1 MGLIQYIKSLNKAKK
16 PSILRAIKY
25 SSVNCLQA
33 SPVTLSYCFYSRWV
47 SDLHWNISSPKH
59 PAFCQ
64 SCRIFMLDLPASIIV
79 WANLFKINL
88 PVFVSIFIPMSMCL
102 CAQSFSYVQ
111 LFVTPWTV
119 AQQAPLS
126 IGILQTRI
134 LEWVVTPSSRNL
146 SNPGTEPKSPPF

>member
-1 MGLIQYIKSLNKAKK
+1 
-16 PSILRAIKY
+16 
-25 SSVNCLQA
+25 
-33 SPVTLSYCFYSRWV
+33 
-47 SDLHWNISSPKH
+47 
-59 PAFCQ
+59 
-64 SCRIFMLDLPASIIV
+64 
-79 WANLFKINL
+79 
-88 PVFVSIFIPMSMCL
+88 MSMCL

-111 LFVTPWTV
+111 LFDTPWTV